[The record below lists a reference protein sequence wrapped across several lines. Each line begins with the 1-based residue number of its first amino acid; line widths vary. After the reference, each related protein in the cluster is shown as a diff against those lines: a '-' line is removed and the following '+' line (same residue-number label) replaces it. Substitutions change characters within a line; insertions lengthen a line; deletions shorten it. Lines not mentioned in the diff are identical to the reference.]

1 MRQVLG
7 RMIELE
13 DYNEAVELLRAILRS
28 EQELRRET
36 DRVYKQ
42 RRRELLEK

>member
-13 DYNEAVELLRAILRS
+13 DFNEAVELLRSIIQAQEKLHEQTQKRHKQKLR
-28 EQELRRET
+28 
-36 DRVYKQ
+36 D
-42 RRRELLEK
+42 LLEK